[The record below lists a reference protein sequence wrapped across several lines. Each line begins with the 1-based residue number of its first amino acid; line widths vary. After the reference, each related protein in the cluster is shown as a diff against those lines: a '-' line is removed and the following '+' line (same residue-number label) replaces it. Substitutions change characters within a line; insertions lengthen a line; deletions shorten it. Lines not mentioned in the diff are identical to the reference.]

1 MQPPQKLRKDS
12 LLEDYR
18 DTANLTELCPRRPA
32 PRGRIFDGKAEKRAY
47 SAARASEAFGF
58 AAEIMKS

>member
-1 MQPPQKLRKDS
+1 MQPPQRLREDS
-12 LLEDYR
+12 LLQHYLG
-18 DTANLTELCPRRPA
+18 TANLTELLRRRPA
-32 PRGRIFDGKAEKRAY
+32 RRDRIFDGKAEKRAY